1 LVVPSGTPVRLAQE
15 PALFDFNR
23 LNLPKSM
30 SAKLG
35 EILVR
40 ENLLTP
46 QHLREALEYQREHGG
61 RLGFNLVKLG
71 LVSDD
76 MITAVLSRQYGIPSV
91 NLELF
96 HIDESVLRLI
106 PQEVAQ
112 KYSVLPLSRVGATLT
127 LAMVDPTNVFA
138 MDDIKF
144 MTGLN
149 VEPVVVAEA
158 SIQTAL
164 SKYYGSSREIELASI
179 SVDQT
184 SFEAALAHTNG
195 NGNGNSNSITNA
207 DLSTDLVSLDS
218 IDFDNHDGSD
228 VEVLEDNEEIDLA
241 ALSRMSE
248 DAPVVRLVNVLLVD
262 ALRRGASDIHVEPY
276 EKELR
281 IRFRIDGILYDVM
294 HPPLKMRDALI
305 SRIKI
310 MAKLDISEKRLPQD
324 GRIKIKVKVDS
335 RSRELDFRV
344 STLPT
349 LFGEKVVLRLLD
361 KDNLMLDMTKLGFEP
376 ESLEKFKRNISKP
389 YGMVL
394 VTGPTGS
401 GKTNTLY
408 SALQSLNTVDTNIMT
423 AEDPVEFN
431 LMGINQVQM
440 KEQIGLNFAAA
451 LRSFLRQDPN
461 IILVGEIRDFE
472 TAEIAIKAALTGHL
486 VLSTL
491 HTNDAPSTISRLMNM
506 GIEPFLVAT
515 SVNLIQ
521 AQRLI
526 RRVCKNCKREH
537 PTPAEA
543 LVEVG
548 FTPEE
553 SKTLKIYK
561 GQGCATCNNTGYKG
575 RVGLYEVMEVT
586 DEIRE
591 LILIGASA
599 IELRKKAIE
608 DGMIT
613 LRESGLEKIRA
624 GITTIEEVVRE
635 TVA

>member
-1 LVVPSGTPVRLAQE
+1 
-15 PALFDFNR
+15 
-23 LNLPKSM
+23 M

-40 ENLLTP
+40 ENLISP
-46 QHLREALEYQREHGG
+46 QNLREALDYQREHGG
-61 RLGFNLVKLG
+61 RLAFSLVKLG

-96 HIDESVLRLI
+96 NIDSAVLRLI

-112 KYSVLPLSRVGATLT
+112 KHSVLPLSRVGATLT

-138 MDDIKF
+138 LDDVKF

-149 VEPVVVAEA
+149 VEPVVVAEGSVQQA
-158 SIQTAL
+158 IA
-164 SKYYGSSREIELASI
+164 KYYGTSREIELASTVAEDAA
-179 SVDQT
+179 SV
-184 SFEAALAHTNG
+184 ERAAKNAASNG
-195 NGNGNSNSITNA
+195 GITHA
-207 DLSTDLVSLDS
+207 DLVSLDS
-218 IDFDNHDGSD
+218 IDFDTENAGDI
-228 VEVLEDNEEIDLA
+228 EVVEDNEEIDLST
-241 ALSRMSE
+241 LSRMSE

-262 ALRRGASDIHVEPY
+262 ALRRGASDIHIEPY

-281 IRFRIDGILYDVM
+281 IRFRIDGVLYDVM
-294 HPPLKMRDALI
+294 HPPLKLRDALI
-305 SRIKI
+305 SRVKI
-310 MAKLDISEKRLPQD
+310 MSKLDISEKRLPQD

-361 KDNLMLDMTKLGFEP
+361 KQNLMLDMTKLGFEP
-376 ESLEKFKRNISKP
+376 ESLKKFQRNISKP

-451 LRSFLRQDPN
+451 LRAFLRQDPN
-461 IILVGEIRDFE
+461 IVLVGEIRDFE

-526 RRVCKNCKREH
+526 RRICKDCKQDH
-537 PTPAEA
+537 PTPPEA
-543 LVEVG
+543 MIEVG
-548 FTPEE
+548 LSAEE
-553 SKTLKIYK
+553 AKTIKTFK
-561 GQGCATCNNTGYKG
+561 GKGCTTCNNTGYKG
-575 RVGLYEVMEVT
+575 RIGLYEVMEIT

-599 IELRKKAIE
+599 LELRKKAIE

-613 LRESGLEKIRA
+613 LRESGLYKIRE
-624 GITTIEEVVRE
+624 GVTTIEEVVRE